1 MKKSIKNRNKM
12 KSRKRKTHTKRKHPF
27 KGSGTGSSKASLS
40 PIDELNRIDKEKE
53 TMNVIQKLKTIL
65 KMAPE
70 ELPSTT
76 AFGKEIKDMS
86 ITEIKNNLRFLG
98 VYDTTGLIEKPEYQN
113 LLIEKYSDLE
123 NDTVDRILNN
133 FIAKRREQL
142 MRELRENE
150 EKQRRKN
157 LEKQRM
163 QEEQRRRMQEE
174 QIRKEQE
181 KQRIKAEARMNQMQE
196 HFNKIIQDDIDSD
209 VNSHIL
215 EEESLQRYQRYPQ
228 YPQYPANQGMYSRN
242 YSYPPPPP
250 TLPPFRQAKYEI
262 DYDTGVIYKTNS
274 NSITSRLDTEYTDYE
289 KLAKKHGF

>member
-1 MKKSIKNRNKM
+1 MKKSIKNRNKI

-181 KQRIKAEARMNQMQE
+181 KQRRKAEARMVEMQKV
-196 HFNKIIQDDIDSD
+196 FNDIIQMDIDSD

-215 EEESLQRYQRYPQ
+215 EEERLQRYQRYPQ

-262 DYDTGVIYKTNS
+262 DYDKGIIYKTTWNGIKS
-274 NSITSRLDTEYTDYE
+274 EIHSQYTQY
-289 KLAKKHGF
+289 